1 MFRKEQP
8 ALVIHPIR
16 FEMIP
21 RWSERSRERGP
32 VALILTLGLLI
43 Y

>member
-21 RWSERSRERGP
+21 SWSERSSKRSP